1 MVTSAVESGGVGIFG
16 GTFDPIHYGHLRAA
30 LEVRQALGLAEVRF
44 VPAADPPHRGAP
56 ALPAA
61 RRLSLVRTAIADQP
75 GFALDDRELH
85 RPGPSFTVDTLA
97 ELRAE
102 LGPQVPLCLL
112 LGADA
117 FAGLP
122 TWRRW
127 QALPTLAHL
136 VLVHRAGEAL
146 PMPPDLEG
154 LLPARWTDDPA
165 VLCGE
170 PAGRVMQVAM
180 TPLAISA
187 TAIRQALATGGDPR
201 YLLPDAVLARI
212 RQEGWY
218 LHDAI

>member
-1 MVTSAVESGGVGIFG
+1 M
-16 GTFDPIHYGHLRAA
+16 
-30 LEVRQALGLAEVRF
+30 RQALGLAVMRF
-44 VPAADPPHRGAP
+44 MPAADPPHRGAP

-75 GFALDDRELH
+75 GFALDDRELR
-85 RPGPSFTVDTLA
+85 RPGPSFTADTLA

-127 QALPTLAHL
+127 QALPALAHL

-146 PMPPDLEG
+146 RVPPDLEG
-154 LLPARWTDDPA
+154 LLQARWTEDPA
-165 VLCGE
+165 VLRSE

-201 YLLPDAVLARI
+201 YLLPDAVLTRI

>member
-1 MVTSAVESGGVGIFG
+1 M
-16 GTFDPIHYGHLRAA
+16 
-30 LEVRQALGLAEVRF
+30 RQALGLAEVRF
-44 VPAADPPHRGAP
+44 VPTADPPHRGAP

-61 RRLSLVRTAIADQP
+61 ARLSLVDTAIADEP
-75 GFALDDRELH
+75 GFTLDDRELR
-85 RPGPSFTVDTLA
+85 RPGPSFTVDTLT

-102 LGPQVPLCLL
+102 LGPRVPLCLL

-117 FAGLP
+117 FAGLA
-122 TWRRW
+122 TWQRW
-127 QALPTLAHL
+127 QELPALAHL

-146 PMPPDLEG
+146 PVPPDLDG
-154 LLPARWTDDPA
+154 LLQARWTEDA
-165 VLCGE
+165 AALRRE

-187 TAIRQALATGGDPR
+187 TAIRQALATGRDPR

-212 RQEGWY
+212 RREGWY